1 MELTI
6 KIEIRKDKLAEV
18 LVGGFS
24 GEDFIQIGIPKAFD
38 PCFIEDDYL
47 VIRQKDEGFLA
58 EVRIGLEEIEDSIIY
73 ALAYNVMRKL
83 RDSGAQANKEEF
95 LFGTIEQFGS
105 FNMEQANEFILKI
118 IEMVE

>member
-24 GEDFIQIGIPKAFD
+24 GEDFIQVGSAKAFD
-38 PCFIEDDYL
+38 PCLIEDDYL

-58 EVRIGLEEIEDSIIY
+58 EVRIGLEELGDSTIY

-95 LFGTIEQFGS
+95 LFGMIEQFGS